1 MSPSIAIAITAAP
14 GEGFANEPE
23 EREPSLRATAIAAV
37 VAVIAFVVALVGWML
52 FAELDSAVIT
62 SGFTVVDSHRKTVQ
76 HLEGGILRELLV
88 HEGQVVRAGQTLA
101 VLDTTQAEAQVSQ
114 LTKQLIAQQ
123 ARIARLRAEEID
135 RRDLAFPPE
144 LVSLASEAAAAEML
158 AVESRVFETRWQAYD
173 SGVALSRNRIEQ
185 LRRDIAATQALQTA
199 DAERL
204 ALYKQEAAN
213 VAFLLERGYEKR
225 PRMFELQ
232 RTIADLKGRQGEQL
246 NGIGRA
252 REQIAGAEL
261 EIVNLRN
268 TRLAEVASDLAT
280 ARAEEADLGERI
292 RAARDILDR
301 REIISPQD
309 GVVTDLRLVTLGGVI
324 APGQPLMDIVPV
336 DDELIVESR
345 IDPVD
350 IDSVHAGLPAEVRL
364 TAFKR
369 SISPPIDG
377 QVFFVSPDQLADPK
391 TGEPYFI
398 ARIRF
403 DRESRAHWT
412 GGPLTP
418 GMPSEVIIV
427 TGKRRAIDY
436 MIEPVTNRMRRAF
449 REE

>member
-1 MSPSIAIAITAAP
+1 MAIVLTTAPVEAAVIDP
-14 GEGFANEPE
+14 A
-23 EREPSLRATAIAAV
+23 EREASVKATAIAAV

-62 SGFTVVDSHRKTVQ
+62 SGITVVDSHRKTVQ

-88 HEGQVVRAGQTLA
+88 REGQVVKAGQTLA
-101 VLDTTQAEAQVSQ
+101 VLDTTQAESQVSQ
-114 LTKQLIAQQ
+114 LANQLVAQQ
-123 ARIARLRAEEID
+123 ARIARLRAEQND
-135 RRDLAFPPE
+135 RRDLNFSPE
-144 LVSLASEAAAAEML
+144 LARSAAEASAEEML

-173 SGVALSRNRIEQ
+173 SGVAIARNRIEQ
-185 LRRDIAATQALQTA
+185 LRKDIAATQAQQTA
-199 DAERL
+199 DGERL
-204 ALYKQEAAN
+204 ALYNQEAAN
-213 VAFLLERGYEKR
+213 VAFLLDRGYEKR

-232 RTIADLKGRQGEQL
+232 RTIAELKGRQGEQL
-246 NGIGRA
+246 NAIGRA

-268 TRLAEVASDLAT
+268 ARLAEVARDLAT
-280 ARAEEADLGERI
+280 ARGQEADLVDRI
-292 RAARDILDR
+292 RAARDVLNR
-301 REIISPQD
+301 REIVSPQD
-309 GVVTDLRLVTLGGVI
+309 GVVVDLRLVTLGGVI

-336 DDELIVESR
+336 DDELIVETR
-345 IDPVD
+345 VNPVD
-350 IDSVHAGLPAEVRL
+350 TDTVHEGLPAEVRM

-369 SISPPIDG
+369 STSPPIDG

-391 TGEPYFI
+391 TGEAYFI

-403 DRESRAHWT
+403 NRESRAHWN

-436 MIEPVTNRMRRAF
+436 MIEPVTSRMRRAF